1 MTLFKHSCFLCCL
14 TPSFGVSTTSPKNS
28 SSFHVSPTS
37 AIIFIRSWNRHH
49 MKNNIRYKG
58 NVNNTS
64 VIIFYSKVDSKN
76 SQRWYLLRRTSRFLW
91 FCLLLFLTSLEVFHF
106 MAFQRHPSPFR
117 ELLPI
122 FTPVLYF
129 QPSSSQSDSWHF
141 HFNFSR
147 LFIFTMSAMVL
158 SESFLPMDVFYP
170 ILLRF
175 VTQTR
180 AGTPH
185 PESSCACPRK
195 VVPSGWCM
203 AFNYWCLNYKTIDLS
218 VAPVSQKV

>member
-1 MTLFKHSCFLCCL
+1 MTFVNSTKTPSDGTCLGEPPVRFLRCWLLFIVFVMLVVALHSLLFDVISRLSVSHRRVL
-14 TPSFGVSTTSPKNS
+14 TP
-28 SSFHVSPTS
+28 
-37 AIIFIRSWNRHH
+37 I
-49 MKNNIRYKG
+49 
-58 NVNNTS
+58 
-64 VIIFYSKVDSKN
+64 
-76 SQRWYLLRRTSRFLW
+76 
-91 FCLLLFLTSLEVFHF
+91 
-106 MAFQRHPSPFR
+106 
-117 ELLPI
+117 
-122 FTPVLYF
+122 LYF

-147 LFIFTMSAMVL
+147 LFIFTMSATVL

-185 PESSCACPRK
+185 PESSCACPCK

-218 VAPVSQKV
+218 VAPVSHKV